1 MSKNLNDFGLT
12 RLRTPFTKYC
22 ISYIYILYLKMFTW
36 VDLQYVDVQS
46 NQARSETTKHEDM
59 SNQILDREFAPSLKV
74 LWVQVKEVNSR
85 HFKVPSKLQA
95 TSFLFGTCVRW
106 WLISSDPRIKNSQ
119 MACSRLVVIYRPS
132 HGLQAVRG
140 GVRVICR
147 IRPFVEDD
155 VWCSDQSRA
164 KDHVFFML
172 LCSDKP
178 TH

>member
-1 MSKNLNDFGLT
+1 MVSKDV
-12 RLRTPFTKYC
+12 
-22 ISYIYILYLKMFTW
+22 YLVWF
-36 VDLQYVDVQS
+36 LQYVDVQS
-46 NQARSETTKHEDM
+46 NQARSETTKDEDM

-74 LWVQVKEVNSR
+74 LWVQVKQANSR

-164 KDHVFFML
+164 KHVAFPKEVGKWQKTMFS
-172 LCSDKP
+172 LCSCVQTNPPINYAIDS
-178 TH
+178 

>member
-74 LWVQVKEVNSR
+74 L
-85 HFKVPSKLQA
+85 
-95 TSFLFGTCVRW
+95 
-106 WLISSDPRIKNSQ
+106 
-119 MACSRLVVIYRPS
+119 
-132 HGLQAVRG
+132 
-140 GVRVICR
+140 
-147 IRPFVEDD
+147 
-155 VWCSDQSRA
+155 
-164 KDHVFFML
+164 
-172 LCSDKP
+172 
-178 TH
+178 